1 MYHIQKCLKLN
12 IFSVCS
18 SVTVLFLGSYYTSC
32 KTFAIML
39 KQSANIAV
47 EFLDVIQ
54 IIESIF
60 SSYE

>member
-1 MYHIQKCLKLN
+1 M
-12 IFSVCS
+12 FGVCT
-18 SVTVLFLGSYYTSC
+18 SVTVLISGFYCTSC
-32 KTFAIML
+32 KTFANML

-54 IIESIF
+54 IIQSIF